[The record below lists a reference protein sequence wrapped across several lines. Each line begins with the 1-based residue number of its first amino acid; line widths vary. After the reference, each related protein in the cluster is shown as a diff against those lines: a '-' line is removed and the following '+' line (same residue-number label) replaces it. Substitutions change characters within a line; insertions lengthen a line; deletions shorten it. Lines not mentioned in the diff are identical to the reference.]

1 MPSATSRS
9 ARRSAGLLLFR
20 TRRDTLQILL
30 GHPGGPF
37 FANKDDGHWTV
48 LKGELEPDEE
58 PIDVARREFAEET
71 GHPAPSGPLIALG
84 EVRQRSGKLV
94 QAWAAEGDLD
104 PAEAV
109 SNTFELEWPPRSG
122 KVREFPEIDRVAW
135 FDVEAARAKII
146 GSQAPFLDRLREAL
160 PNRD

>member
-1 MPSATSRS
+1 MPSAASRS

-20 TRRDTLQILL
+20 TRHDTLQVLL

-58 PIDVARREFAEET
+58 PIEVARREFAEET
-71 GHPAPSGPLIALG
+71 GHAAPSGPLIALG

-94 QAWAAEGDLD
+94 QAWAAQGDLD

-135 FDVEAARAKII
+135 FDVDAARAKII
-146 GSQAPFLDRLREAL
+146 GSQAPFLDRLLEAL